1 VLLFKLK
8 EVVILLELKNVK
20 KVYFI
25 NNDNRVTALKNVNIN
40 FESNKFYGVFG
51 HSGSGKSTLIQ
62 ILGLLDDYDE
72 GVYKIDNVDVGKLS
86 EDEKN
91 KMRMNKFGFVFQAFY
106 LNPKISALENV
117 MLPMII
123 NDKIEKNQRKEIA
136 QNLLERFGLSN
147 KCDNKVSHL
156 SGGEQQRVA
165 IARAL
170 ANNPDI
176 IIADEP
182 TGNLD
187 KTNEKQVFDI
197 FKDLVE
203 KDKKTII
210 VVSHNE
216 ILKEYADKLYEM
228 VDGKIVGEFKE

>member
-1 VLLFKLK
+1 M
-8 EVVILLELKNVK
+8 LELKNIK
-20 KVYFI
+20 KEYFI
-25 NNDNRVTALKNVNIN
+25 NNDNRVTALKNINVN
-40 FESNKFYGVFG
+40 FCDNKFYGICG

-72 GVYKIDNVDVGKLS
+72 GIYKIDNIDVGNLS
-86 EDEKN
+86 EDDKN

-123 NDKIEKNQRKEIA
+123 NDKIEKKQRKVIA
-136 QNLLERFGLSN
+136 QNLLKRFGLS
-147 KCDNKVSHL
+147 DRYDSKVSHL

-170 ANNPDI
+170 INNPDI

-187 KTNEKQVFDI
+187 KENEKQVFDI
-197 FKDLVE
+197 FKSLVE

-210 VVSHNE
+210 VVSHSE

-228 VDGKIVGEFKE
+228 VEGKIVGEFKK